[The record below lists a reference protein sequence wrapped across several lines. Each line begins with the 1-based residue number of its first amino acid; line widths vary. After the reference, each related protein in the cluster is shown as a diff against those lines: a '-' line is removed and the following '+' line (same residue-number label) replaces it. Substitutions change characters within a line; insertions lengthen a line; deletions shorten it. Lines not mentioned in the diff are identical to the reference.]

1 MGITSVSN
9 KVGRVEKEEE
19 AENSVT
25 VDILKYLRI
34 FEDVLDQNVF
44 SKNIFVK
51 MVCNTDSLG
60 WTIKFSPPTTS

>member
-25 VDILKYLRI
+25 VDILKYFRI
-34 FEDVLDQNVF
+34 FLMYIFTPNIVVLKIDNA
-44 SKNIFVK
+44 
-51 MVCNTDSLG
+51 
-60 WTIKFSPPTTS
+60 